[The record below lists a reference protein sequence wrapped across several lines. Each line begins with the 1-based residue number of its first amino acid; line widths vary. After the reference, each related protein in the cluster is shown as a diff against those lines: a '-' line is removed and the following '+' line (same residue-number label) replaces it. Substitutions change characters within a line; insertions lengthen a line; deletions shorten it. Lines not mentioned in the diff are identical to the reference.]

1 MAAAE
6 ETDRRSL
13 LEKALGVVTD
23 VREGEGRTAL
33 LLALNIFLLLMA
45 YYLIK
50 PVREALIL
58 EIGDEGAQYKSY
70 VNGAIAGGFL
80 LAVPAYSALASRVK
94 RNRLVISVT
103 LFFASHLAAFYA
115 ASFFA
120 AGTMAMGLGFYF
132 WVGIFNMMVIAQAWA
147 FTADIYT
154 DEQGKRLFPLVGVGA
169 SVGAAVGSLGASQL
183 AETLGTFQMLLLAG
197 GLLAA
202 SAGLTQV
209 IHVRESRADDDE
221 DEDEEAGDEPEGET
235 EKDKPSGAF
244 ALVLKNPYLRLLAAF
259 SLVFTLVNTN
269 GEYMISE
276 LVGQFAREV
285 EAAGELGEGVALRDY
300 IAAWYGEFYLYV
312 NIAGV
317 VLQTFVVS
325 RLIKYLGITPTFLI
339 LPVVALIDGGL
350 IAAFPM
356 LAILKWGKVAEN
368 SIDYSVNNTV
378 RNMLWLP
385 TTREMKYKAKQAV
398 DTFFVRLG
406 DMGSA
411 GVVFLLA
418 GTFDLGVRW
427 FGGLNVVLCLVWIGL
442 ALRIMAERKRLLEER
457 GIEEEIPGK

>member
-1 MAAAE
+1 
-6 ETDRRSL
+6 
-13 LEKALGVVTD
+13 
-23 VREGEGRTAL
+23 VREGEGPTAL

-58 EIGDEGAQYKSY
+58 EIGEDGAEYKSY
-70 VNGAIAGGFL
+70 VNGAIAGGL
-80 LAVPAYSALASRVK
+80 LFAVPAYSALASRVK

-103 LFFASHLAAFYA
+103 LFFASHLALFYL

-120 AGTMAMGLGFYF
+120 AGSMAMGFGFYF

-154 DEQGKRLFPLVGVGA
+154 DDQGKRLFPLVGVGA

-183 AETLGTFQMLLLAG
+183 ADTLGTFQMLLLAG
-197 GLLAA
+197 GFLAV
-202 SAGLTQV
+202 SAGLTQI
-209 IHVRESRADDDE
+209 IHVRESAREEDTDGADDA
-221 DEDEEAGDEPEGET
+221 DEEPADEGEP
-235 EKDKPSGAF
+235 KKKAPSTGAF
-244 ALVLKNPYLRLLAAF
+244 AMVLKHKYLTLLAAF
-259 SLVFTLVNTN
+259 SLLFTLVNTN

-276 LVGQFAREV
+276 LVGQFARGV
-285 EAAGELGEGVALRDY
+285 EEAGELGEGVALRDF

-317 VLQTFVVS
+317 VIQTFLVS

-350 IAAFPM
+350 VAAIPM

-398 DTFFVRLG
+398 DTFFVRMG
-406 DMGSA
+406 DMASA
-411 GVVFLLA
+411 GVVLLLA
-418 GTFDLGVRW
+418 GTLGLGVRW
-427 FGGLNVVLCLVWIGL
+427 FGGLNVVLCLVWIWL
-442 ALRIMAERKRLLEER
+442 ALRIMAERKRMLEAQ
-457 GIEEEIPGK
+457 GIEEEAPSK

>member
-1 MAAAE
+1 
-6 ETDRRSL
+6 
-13 LEKALGVVTD
+13 
-23 VREGEGRTAL
+23 
-33 LLALNIFLLLMA
+33 
-45 YYLIK
+45 
-50 PVREALIL
+50 
-58 EIGDEGAQYKSY
+58 
-70 VNGAIAGGFL
+70 
-80 LAVPAYSALASRVK
+80 
-94 RNRLVISVT
+94 
-103 LFFASHLAAFYA
+103 
-115 ASFFA
+115 
-120 AGTMAMGLGFYF
+120 
-132 WVGIFNMMVIAQAWA
+132 
-147 FTADIYT
+147 
-154 DEQGKRLFPLVGVGA
+154 
-169 SVGAAVGSLGASQL
+169 
-183 AETLGTFQMLLLAG
+183 MLLLAG

-385 TTREMKYKAKQAV
+385 TTREMKYKAKQAI
-398 DTFFVRLG
+398 DTLAKIVTYAMTINVFFVL
-406 DMGSA
+406 ME
-411 GVVFLLA
+411 VFTALYSDIPEHVNHFQFL
-418 GTFDLGVRW
+418 F
-427 FGGLNVVLCLVWIGL
+427 IGL
-442 ALRIMAERKRLLEER
+442 EGENTLAPWMWVSSILAIVSLIVLINPKTRGNYGWLKFGCVAVVGSLWIDKGLGMVIAGFVPNPLGKVVHYWPTAPELMISLAIYAVGALILTGLYKIALEVR
-457 GIEEEIPGK
+457 GQLKTN

>member
-1 MAAAE
+1 MAEAE
-6 ETDRRSL
+6 QTDRRSL
-13 LEKALGVVTD
+13 LEKALGVVTE
-23 VREGEGRTAL
+23 VREGEGPTAL
-33 LLALNIFLLLMA
+33 LLTLNIFLLLMA

-58 EIGDEGAQYKSY
+58 EIGDDGAEYKSY
-70 VNGAIAGGFL
+70 VNGAIAGGL
-80 LAVPAYSALASRVK
+80 LFAVPAYSALASRVK

-103 LFFASHLAAFYA
+103 LFFASHLALFYA
-115 ASFFA
+115 ASFLA
-120 AGTMAMGLGFYF
+120 AGTMAMGFGFYF

-183 AETLGTFQMLLLAG
+183 ADTLGTFQMLLLAG
-197 GLLAA
+197 GFLVV
-202 SAGLTQV
+202 SAGLTQA
-209 IHVRESRADDDE
+209 IHVRESRAEAPDDADAV
-221 DEDEEAGDEPEGET
+221 DAKQPEKK
-235 EKDKPSGAF
+235 EKKKQSGAF

-259 SLVFTLVNTN
+259 SLLFTLVNTN
-269 GEYMISE
+269 GEYMVSE

-285 EAAGELGEGVALRDY
+285 EAAGELGEGVALRDF

-312 NIAGV
+312 NLAGV
-317 VLQTFVVS
+317 VIQTFVVS

-356 LAILKWGKVAEN
+356 LAILKWGKVTEN
-368 SIDYSVNNTV
+368 SIDYSVNNTI

-406 DMGSA
+406 DMASA

-418 GTFDLGVRW
+418 GTLGLGVRW
-427 FGGLNVVLCLVWIGL
+427 FGGLNVVLCVVWIGL
-442 ALRIMAERKRLLEER
+442 ALRIMAERKGMLRAQ
-457 GIEEEIPGK
+457 GIEEEVPGT